1 MGLSVVSRKVRSTVL
16 CVALVSA
23 VAAGAAMPAS
33 GASTGASL
41 GASKPVVKA
50 SCAATRPLVAR
61 CLALR
66 VLGGA
71 PTAAGSA
78 PAGWH
83 PADLQAA
90 YNLDPTQGS
99 GQTVAIVDANDDPSA
114 ESDLA
119 FYRSFFGLPAC
130 TTANGCFR
138 KVNQRGNPTLPAA
151 NGGWAEEISLD
162 LDMVSAVC
170 PRCNIL
176 LVEGDTGS
184 ALDLGFAVN
193 TAVRLGATEVS
204 NSYGYRGTPKG
215 RQALSVFYDHPGV
228 PITVSS
234 GDNGYGIPAN
244 EIPAAYETV
253 TAVGGTSLFRA
264 ANNRGFRETT
274 WDGSGSSCSFYG
286 RKPKWQTDAGC
297 AKRTVSDVAA
307 VADPATGVTVYDTF
321 HGDPGFEVFGGTSVS
336 SPIIAAVYA
345 LAGNGAAIDDASYAY
360 SHSSALFDITRGA
373 NGTCSPSYLCTA
385 GPGYD
390 GPTGLGTPNGTGAF

>member
-1 MGLSVVSRKVRSTVL
+1 VSVKVRAIVL
-16 CVALVSA
+16 GAGLVS
-23 VAAGAAMPAS
+23 GAAFAAAAPAS
-33 GASTGASL
+33 GADAL
-41 GASKPVVKA
+41 AVKA
-50 SCAATRPLVAR
+50 SCGATHAGVAQ

-66 VLGGA
+66 VVRGA
-71 PTAAGSA
+71 RQTSADAG

-90 YNLDPTQGS
+90 YNLDPTKGT
-99 GQTVAIVDANDDPSA
+99 GQTVAIVDAYDDPNA
-114 ESDLA
+114 ESDMNV
-119 FYRSFFGLPAC
+119 YRSYFGLPPC

-138 KVNQRGNPTLPAA
+138 KVDQRGGQQLPEP

-162 LDMVSAVC
+162 LDMVSAIC

-176 LVEGDTGS
+176 LVEGDTGR

-228 PITVSS
+228 PITVAS
-234 GDNGYGIPAN
+234 GDNGYAVPDN

-253 TAVGGTSLFRA
+253 TAVGGTTLLRDGSA
-264 ANNRGFRETT
+264 RGFRESV
-274 WDGSGSSCSFYG
+274 WDGSGSNCSFYG
-286 RKPKWQTDAGC
+286 RKPKWQKDPGC
-297 AKRTVSDVAA
+297 AKRMVSDVAA

-345 LAGNGAAIDDASYAY
+345 LAGNGASIDDASYAY
-360 SHSSALFDITRGA
+360 SHASALFDITKGS
-373 NGTCSPSYLCTA
+373 NGGCPVRYFCHA
-385 GPGYD
+385 AVGYD